1 MNNKDLV
8 NLILETKN
16 LPILLVGDNKGVI
29 FDRKEI
35 FTDGIQRESNLNKSQ
50 SDEINEDLIDKILSN
65 EPILPIML

>member
-16 LPILLVGDNKGVI
+16 LPILLVGDNKEVI
-29 FDRKEI
+29 FDRNEI